1 MQPSLLLREARSR
14 ARMTQTEV
22 ARKSG
27 TSQPNVNRTERGVS
41 EPELSTL
48 RRMLRACGFEL
59 ELKLVLAR
67 PSKLA
72 RLLTQRRDE
81 VLTAAQKHGARDVR
95 VFGSVARGEPRP
107 NDLDL
112 LVQLEPGRDI
122 VDLAA
127 LQRELTRLLGQKVD
141 VTTLDLLRPQARREA
156 KREALPI

>member
-1 MQPSLLLREARSR
+1 
-14 ARMTQTEV
+14 
-22 ARKSG
+22 
-27 TSQPNVNRTERGVS
+27 
-41 EPELSTL
+41 
-48 RRMLRACGFEL
+48 MLRACGFEL